1 MTVILKNGGDKATG
15 APYWGNSSRLHS
27 GWGSRESSAVLRHIG
42 ESSSSIANALLKQLQ
57 FINPLSTFKPSL
69 EVVAKYPT
77 EVNHLLAKKIKRC
90 THMYTRHKA
99 HLVTRTILEQL
110 FDF

>member
-1 MTVILKNGGDKATG
+1 MILKNGGDKATG

-99 HLVTRTILEQL
+99 H
-110 FDF
+110 FGDPYDP